1 MNFLIKTTNT
11 QNIFRII
18 LGSFMILT
26 AFGHFTFL
34 RIEWQSQVPN
44 WIPLDKNLVV
54 ILSGIVELTI
64 GLSMLFLTKY
74 KSYVG
79 WLLALFY
86 LLIFPGNIAQYI
98 NKDDFAGLNSDTA
111 RFIRLLFQP
120 ILIGCALWS
129 TGAWKAWRQHRL
141 TLKKSKI

>member
-1 MNFLIKTTNT
+1 MKSSIKTTNI

-18 LGSFMILT
+18 LGSFMVFA

-34 RIEWQSQVPN
+34 RVEWQSQVPN
-44 WIPLDKNLVV
+44 WVPLDKNLVV
-54 ILSGIVELTI
+54 ILSGIVELTL

-98 NKDDFAGLNSDTA
+98 NNDDFGGLNSDTA

-120 ILIGCALWS
+120 ILIVFALWS
-129 TGAWKAWRQHRL
+129 TGAWKAWRQNKS
-141 TLKKSKI
+141 LKKLDHA